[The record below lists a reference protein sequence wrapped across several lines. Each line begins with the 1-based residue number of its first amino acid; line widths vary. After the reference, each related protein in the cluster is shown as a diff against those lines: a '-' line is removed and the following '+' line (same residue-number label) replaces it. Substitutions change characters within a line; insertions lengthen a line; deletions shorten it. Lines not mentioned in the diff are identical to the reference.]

1 MKKWSLDDYYDDID
15 DDIDDDNDLDIVN
28 DD

>member
-1 MKKWSLDDYYDDID
+1 MKKLDLDDYYDDID